1 MAGRRGGRYDSER
14 EDGGS
19 GQSTPPGSP
28 APARLTPR
36 EMQVLELVAQ
46 GMTNKMIAWQ
56 LQISVHMVKVHVSH
70 ILEKLGVTSR
80 TQAAIYYVRQGWG
93 RDSARESG
101 TAMGVEADE
110 RGA

>member
-1 MAGRRGGRYDSER
+1 MAGRRGGGYEGEH
-14 EDGGS
+14 EDGGT
-19 GQSTPPGSP
+19 GQGTPLGTP
-28 APARLTPR
+28 APVRLTPR

-56 LQISVHMVKVHVSH
+56 LQISVHMVKLHVSH

-93 RDSARESG
+93 RGSATGSG
-101 TAMGVEADE
+101 TGRGTEADE

>member
-1 MAGRRGGRYDSER
+1 MAGRRGGGYEGKQ
-14 EDGGS
+14 EAGGT
-19 GQSTPPGSP
+19 GQGTPHGTT
-28 APARLTPR
+28 APVRLTPR

-70 ILEKLGVTSR
+70 ILEKLAVTSR

-93 RDSARESG
+93 RDSVVGSGAARS
-101 TAMGVEADE
+101 TEADE